1 MKLYHSFFSVILL
14 AVLISACS
22 TPRMATETEDLDVAS
37 ISTEELLDLIPDYS
51 NDLETISGVGRALIS
66 EPGNSDRVTLEFQ
79 SNRTSSLI
87 DIRTSVGIQG
97 GQILVDGDSLLIY
110 NRVDQYAE
118 KVSVAQSDLTS
129 VGSIA
134 SLNMLDLFNFT
145 LTQDDIE
152 TIFDGGNNYVVLLR
166 NEATVT
172 VSKADGLIME
182 VQQSKNS
189 PAAPY
194 RKIEYEGYG
203 EIDNFQLPRKMTILS
218 RDEKSRATLL
228 VQQLEVN
235 QSLPPLTIDLPDNIS
250 IYRQ

>member
-1 MKLYHSFFSVILL
+1 MKIIQSLFSVILL
-14 AVLISACS
+14 VILFSACS
-22 TPRMATETEDLDVAS
+22 SPRLATDTGDLNVAS
-37 ISTEELLDLIPDYS
+37 ITADELLELIPDYS
-51 NDLETISGVGRALIS
+51 SNLETINGVGRALIS

-79 SNRTSSLI
+79 SNRTASLI

-110 NRVDQYAE
+110 NRVDKYAE

-145 LTQDDIE
+145 ITRDEID
-152 TIFDGGNNYVVLLR
+152 TIFDNGNSFIVLLR
-166 NEATVT
+166 NSATVT
-172 VSKADGLIME
+172 VSKSDGLILE
-182 VQQSKNS
+182 VHQSVNS
-189 PAAPY
+189 PMAPY

-228 VQQLEVN
+228 VQRLEVN
-235 QSLPPLTIDLPDNIS
+235 QSLPPLTIDLPDNIP

>member
-51 NDLETISGVGRALIS
+51 NDLKTISGVGRALIS
-66 EPGNSDRVTLEFQ
+66 EPGNSDRVTLQFQ